1 MAMKENAT
9 ETVRPAELPRTSLTI
24 YSLTDTVVALTTL
37 AHCTMQVDKM
47 RSLATLI
54 GVSSFGW
61 EQNSNNLHE
70 IHAIDYINDTIDE
83 PYKIHY
89 FALDYI
95 HISKHQNL
103 DVSSSADPVPPLY
116 SSDSENTAANKP
128 FSHYGDMSS
137 TFLGSEEQTQQQED
151 DNMDAA
157 TGQQESAADT
167 ASRDDDQSVAVLT
180 RRLRCLFGVITWSC
194 LLMLCC
200 LMEMAVELFITGIF
214 RLYGALSSC

>member
-1 MAMKENAT
+1 
-9 ETVRPAELPRTSLTI
+9 
-24 YSLTDTVVALTTL
+24 LTDTVVALTTL

-103 DVSSSADPVPPLY
+103 DV
-116 SSDSENTAANKP
+116 
-128 FSHYGDMSS
+128 
-137 TFLGSEEQTQQQED
+137 
-151 DNMDAA
+151 
-157 TGQQESAADT
+157 
-167 ASRDDDQSVAVLT
+167 
-180 RRLRCLFGVITWSC
+180 ITWSC